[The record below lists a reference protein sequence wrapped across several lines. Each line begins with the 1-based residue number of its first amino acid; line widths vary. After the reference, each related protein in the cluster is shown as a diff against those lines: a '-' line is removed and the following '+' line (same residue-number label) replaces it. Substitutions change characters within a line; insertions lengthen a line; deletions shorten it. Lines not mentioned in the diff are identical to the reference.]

1 MGPYPWMNLG
11 LGYPAQT
18 EVTLPLE
25 SSGGTLTPAM
35 FLIVGIVVVSLA
47 ILNMAMADE
56 ECRRDRA
63 TVRHDRER

>member
-1 MGPYPWMNLG
+1 
-11 LGYPAQT
+11 
-18 EVTLPLE
+18 
-25 SSGGTLTPAM
+25 M

-63 TVRHDRER
+63 AIRHDREH